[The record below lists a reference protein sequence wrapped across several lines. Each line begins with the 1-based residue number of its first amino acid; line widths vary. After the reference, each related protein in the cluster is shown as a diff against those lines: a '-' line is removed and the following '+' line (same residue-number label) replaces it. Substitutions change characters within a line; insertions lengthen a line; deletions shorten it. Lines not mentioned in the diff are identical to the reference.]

1 MQPNARG
8 LRRERYVGAEP
19 QHRRHRPDYGLLIL
33 ILILLTIG
41 VVVVYAIGPA
51 LALAN
56 NVSSNFYSGR
66 QLIAIALAL
75 VAFFVTSRV
84 PMNDWRRWQKPLL
97 VVAALATLA
106 ALAMPANPQYPAH
119 RWIRLGSFSFQSVEL
134 LKFAVLIW
142 LAGFLSDRIKSGL
155 ITDTRA
161 TLKPLLITI
170 VIIGLFVAGVQ
181 SDFGS
186 AVVMMALMGAMAFV
200 AGMPFKRLM
209 LVGGI
214 LLIGGIL
221 AISAVPYRRERLLT
235 FLHPTANCQST
246 GYQACQ
252 ALISVGSGGLI
263 GLGLGRSVQA
273 YGYLP
278 EASNDSIFAIY
289 AEKFGFVGVA
299 ILLGLFAAFFG
310 RLKNIATRAPDN
322 FSRLFVMGV
331 LAWLSVQAIINI
343 GAMVGLLPLK
353 GITLPFVSYGGT
365 SVVFVMAAMG
375 VVFQI
380 SRYTSF
386 AREELQQNGT
396 FRPKPLRSDA
406 HVRRST
412 LRFGARLSNE
422 LHRSTE
428 VQTGRRLEL

>member
-1 MQPNARG
+1 MGLSAASR
-8 LRRERYVGAEP
+8 LRRERYDDAAA
-19 QHRRHRPDYGLLIL
+19 QHRRHRPDYGLFIL
-33 ILILLTIG
+33 MLILLTIG

-56 NVSSNFYSGR
+56 NVSGNFYSSR
-66 QLIAIALAL
+66 QLIAVGLAL
-75 VAFFVTSRV
+75 VAFFITSRV
-84 PMNDWRRWQKPLL
+84 PISDWRRWHKPLL
-97 VVAALATLA
+97 VVATLATLV
-106 ALAMPANPQYPAH
+106 ALVMPGNPQYPAH

-134 LKFAVLIW
+134 LKFAVLVW
-142 LAGFLSDRIKSGL
+142 LAGLLTDRIKNNL
-155 ITDTRA
+155 ITDSRS
-161 TLKPLLITI
+161 TLKPFLIA
-170 VIIGLFVAGVQ
+170 VVVVCLAVAGVQ

-186 AVVMMALMGAMAFV
+186 AMVIMAMMGALAFV
-200 AGMPFKRLM
+200 AGMPLRRLV

-214 LLIGGIL
+214 LLIGGVL
-221 AISAVPYRRERLLT
+221 AISAVPYRRERLMT
-235 FLHPTANCQST
+235 FLHPTADCQSS

-278 EASNDSIFAIY
+278 EAANDSIFAIY
-289 AEKFGFVGVA
+289 AEKFGFIGVA
-299 ILLGLFAAFFG
+299 ILLGLFAAFFA
-310 RLKNIATRAPDN
+310 RLKNIAARAPDN

-380 SRYTSF
+380 SRYTSYVN
-386 AREELQQNGT
+386 EM
-396 FRPKPLRSDA
+396 A
-406 HVRRST
+406 HDD
-412 LRFGARLSNE
+412 N
-422 LHRSTE
+422 
-428 VQTGRRLEL
+428 GRRTAHEGPFDRRRVRGAYYPNPGSRS